1 MSEKG
6 LTLKKLLM
14 IIFIIVLIVLG
25 VFYFKNASKKTKETA
40 FVNDVQNL
48 IKFARENFTSS
59 LLLEK
64 EKSCF
69 HSETN
74 PIKVVLADTSLKYYV
89 KLNEQGEVT
98 NIVVTSDIFEFTA
111 NGDKINELDVGSRS
125 SNRKYKVSELKD
137 DTIIPS
143 CQ

>member
-69 HSETN
+69 HSCF
-74 PIKVVLADTSLKYYV
+74 S
-89 KLNEQGEVT
+89 
-98 NIVVTSDIFEFTA
+98 
-111 NGDKINELDVGSRS
+111 
-125 SNRKYKVSELKD
+125 
-137 DTIIPS
+137 
-143 CQ
+143 